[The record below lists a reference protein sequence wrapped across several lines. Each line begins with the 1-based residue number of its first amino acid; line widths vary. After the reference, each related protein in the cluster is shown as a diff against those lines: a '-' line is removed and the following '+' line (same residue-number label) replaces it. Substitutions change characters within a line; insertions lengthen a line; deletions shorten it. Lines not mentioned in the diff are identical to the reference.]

1 MPDGIGD
8 RYQQETKYHRERM
21 PYRVMD
27 WASKPPV
34 YKEYPEARAVELPAP
49 GRPDNPGLHETILAR
64 RSVREFS
71 DVPIDM
77 DQLSYLLW
85 ACTGIQRVE
94 QGYEFRTAP
103 SAGALYPIE
112 TYVAANRVE
121 GLPKGLYHYSIRRHV
136 LEELRAGDLG
146 AELAQAALDQALC
159 LEAAVVFIW
168 TAVFERSKW
177 KYDQRGYRYVY
188 TDAGHICENLYL
200 AVTGLGLG
208 ACAIGALFDD
218 ELNAIVGVD
227 GVEESAIY
235 MCATGKPLLVTKG
248 PS

>member
-49 GRPDNPGLHETILAR
+49 GRPDNPGLHEAIQTR

-71 DVPIDM
+71 DEPIDM

-94 QGYEFRTAP
+94 QGDEFRTAP

-112 TYVAANRVE
+112 TYVAVNKVAD
-121 GLPKGLYHYSIRRHV
+121 LPKGLYHYSIRRHA

-218 ELNAIVGVD
+218 ELNAMVGVD

-235 MCATGKPLLVTKG
+235 MCATGKPLLVT
-248 PS
+248 